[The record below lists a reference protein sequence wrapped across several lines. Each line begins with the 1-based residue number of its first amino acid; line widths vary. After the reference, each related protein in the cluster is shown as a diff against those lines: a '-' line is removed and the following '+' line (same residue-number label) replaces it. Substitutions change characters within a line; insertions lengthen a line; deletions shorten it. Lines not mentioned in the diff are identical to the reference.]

1 MNQKLWSY
9 IITALFSAFV
19 GAFALLL
26 CIVIGRKE
34 IGSILLVCA
43 MLGMLVYFLV
53 SFIKIFMRAG
63 PRTDDLFTNEA

>member
-1 MNQKLWSY
+1 MNRKLWSY

-26 CIVIGRKE
+26 CITIGRRD
-34 IGSILLVCA
+34 IGTSVLAFA

-53 SFIKIFMRAG
+53 SFIKIFMRASLHTG
-63 PRTDDLFTNEA
+63 WL